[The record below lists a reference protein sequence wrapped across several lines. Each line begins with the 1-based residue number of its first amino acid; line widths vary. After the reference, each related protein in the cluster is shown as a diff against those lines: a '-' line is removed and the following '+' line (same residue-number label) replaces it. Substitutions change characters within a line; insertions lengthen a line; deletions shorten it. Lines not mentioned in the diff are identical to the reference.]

1 MLAAGTGD
9 ATGETVAEEPTGDAV
24 VDAAH
29 PPASATGSTRVVTDA
44 AAGCDAD
51 ASPSRSRNAT
61 TSPPAD
67 TMVTTSHP
75 SADIEESR
83 SAREAWSEAGTET
96 VRKFFTTRSVFRY
109 REARLHGSD
118 RPRA

>member
-9 ATGETVAEEPTGDAV
+9 ATGETVAE
-24 VDAAH
+24 AAH
-29 PPASATGSTRVVTDA
+29 PPASATGSTRVVTDV

-51 ASPSRSRNAT
+51 AAPARSRNAT
-61 TSPPAD
+61 TSPPVD

-118 RPRA
+118 HPRA